1 MVGGGATSGG
11 EPPSAASTPIV
22 SKGRAAPWASRLA
35 RLISLEIWHFRDT
48 RGRAAETF
56 PPMNPD
62 IHVSPSFLT
71 ADFFI
76 VANGEQPA
84 CS

>member
-1 MVGGGATSGG
+1 
-11 EPPSAASTPIV
+11 V
-22 SKGRAAPWASRLA
+22 SKGRAARRALRPAP
-35 RLISLEIWHFRDT
+35 LISLEIWHFRDT

-56 PPMNPD
+56 LPMNPD
-62 IHVSPSFLT
+62 IHVSPSFLS

-84 CS
+84 RS